1 MCPGAYLSFR
11 AMTHSTIVALP
22 PQDVLE
28 RARRFFSD
36 RVPHAAAFVAQEGPG
51 FLVLRGQ
58 GVEEIALDA
67 WAAAAGQERVRAG
80 KLFLDQAPVR
90 SLRALAPETDAE

>member
-28 RARRFFSD
+28 RARRFFSE
-36 RVPHAAAFVAQEGPG
+36 RVPHVAAFVEKEGPG

-58 GVEEIALDA
+58 GGEEIALHASAD
-67 WAAAAGQERVRAG
+67 AAGTTRVRAAT
-80 KLFLDQAPVR
+80 LVFDLALYSFISHLNVR
-90 SLRALAPETDAE
+90 N